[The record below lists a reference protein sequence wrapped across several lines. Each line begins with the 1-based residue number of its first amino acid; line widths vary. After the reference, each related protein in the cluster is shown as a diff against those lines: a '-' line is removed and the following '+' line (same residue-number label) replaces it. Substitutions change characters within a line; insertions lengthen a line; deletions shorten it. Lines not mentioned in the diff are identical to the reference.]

1 MSMSKKVNFIYSN
14 TRLPFGEWGV
24 PRGLT
29 QAGTPQ
35 EKIPIALQLSV
46 GVSYL
51 ATKKS
56 GVMTRNN
63 YSPKVANHLIYCFAV
78 TTTSPPG
85 IKQLKGR
92 REPEKAAP
100 GRQIVV

>member
-1 MSMSKKVNFIYSN
+1 MRRGVQAAPLRAPQPRAREKTHGPGKKRADVKQQKTLVHSN

-51 ATKKS
+51 ATKKKW
-56 GVMTRNN
+56 RDDA
-63 YSPKVANHLIYCFAV
+63 K
-78 TTTSPPG
+78 
-85 IKQLKGR
+85 
-92 REPEKAAP
+92 
-100 GRQIVV
+100 